1 MRKAVSTIFVV
12 VALTLGAFA
21 HKKPEPLE
29 DLKARADRATAGE
42 KAKLCAE
49 VAERQIDAADSDFTA
64 GNVQQAQTE
73 VQDSLDY
80 AVKASDAATSSG
92 KRLKETEIALRKLS
106 ERMESVRRSLA
117 FEDRPPLQA
126 AIDRIQQLRNDLLA
140 KMFDLGKPL
149 KEKK

>member
-1 MRKAVSTIFVV
+1 MRRTITIIVIVAFVAVAA
-12 VALTLGAFA
+12 VA
-21 HKKPEPLE
+21 KKQEEPIE
-29 DLKARADRATAGE
+29 QLKARADRSTAGE
-42 KAKLCAE
+42 KAKLCAD
-49 VAERQIDAADSDFTA
+49 VAHRQIDAADQDFTA
-64 GNVQQAQTE
+64 GNNQKAPTD

-92 KRLKETEIALRKLS
+92 KRLKDTEISLRKLS
-106 ERMESVRRSLA
+106 ERMEAVRRSLA

-126 AIDRIQQLRNDLLA
+126 AIDRIQQLRTDLLA